1 MDALVQ
7 RLVRNPHDEEA
18 ITYAHHA
25 GQTDPRSYAM
35 LLEQVGRTTSDPL
48 FACHWLTESANV
60 WATTLGDAHRAARAL
75 MTAIDR
81 DPSQPAP
88 AERLAELYREK
99 GDNKALVAL
108 LERRAKALAAGA
120 DDPQMAA
127 YVASLHQE
135 LAGLWG
141 SPPLSQPK
149 KAVENYR
156 RALELDPTSQY
167 AIYALR
173 ELYKGQEQWLDAIPL
188 FAQEQALTE
197 APDRQIALYQDE
209 AEVRK
214 LAGDYAGATMALRH
228 AWSVDQGQ
236 DPAIRQA
243 VAASVLEAV
252 EGGHSVSTEDRQEA
266 AALFD
271 QLAEE
276 YGGEYGVSYSLCA
289 LELSPGDDRAV
300 QLAMYYASQLGRE
313 AEVQPRAARYLMT
326 NPGGALAGEAQAYL
340 GGADPAQ
347 LAATL
352 GEPGSRA
359 ARSEAG
365 AAERPARLE
374 IADEVSAVMDDD
386 APLSDDFGA
395 PAVKEVAAV
404 DPGRA
409 QALVDEAEA
418 LARKGR
424 KTEAAAK
431 YREAVALDP
440 AHEEALTFLQTHLRQ
455 TRKYAELREVLTV
468 ATRTQGASAD
478 AKRGWLREIAG
489 LCEAQLRDV
498 DGAIHALQQLIVLD
512 PSEAP
517 RTQLRR
523 LLERGQ
529 RWDDVAT
536 LLEQEAEQ
544 APDLEARIS
553 LEKNLAKLHETKRK
567 DVVAAGDAWARI
579 AALTP
584 EDESALLTAVKFY
597 EKGERLDLA
606 ADAIAGNVSALEDP
620 EARSQLLFR
629 LGELRRG
636 AGDPLAAGDAFAE
649 AASLTQR
656 PDYWAQAEE
665 SFTAAE
671 AWDQAAQ
678 AVDEQAQLASSPR
691 LQAELYA
698 REAEL
703 LTRAGDESSALLRL
717 EQATDLDPTTAVYAE
732 GLEAQFVSAER
743 YGDLAAFLLRRAEKL
758 EDRDVRVDLRRRAA
772 TLQRDTLG
780 EPDAARETLLELLA
794 DGDDEEALTFLAND
808 AEERG
813 EPAEATTYLGRLS
826 RVVAPEHRGEVLL
839 REARLFAEVLEDPE
853 QALTRYREVLEG
865 PDPNSAE
872 ALTAIAD
879 LEFARGEPAAAAQA
893 LERHLTF
900 ADDELRLQI
909 AERLADAYEGELDD
923 PKAAARALEIVLKA
937 DPEDFATMSRLVALS
952 ERLEDWSRVA
962 ELLRQL
968 IEVEGDEEELSQMTR
983 RLAEVLHQRC
993 GRGDEALAA
1002 LTEGAD
1008 MGDQACR
1015 SAYIELGDE
1024 LGWRGIV
1031 ATKLVEWYEQ
1041 APVGSARNDALRG
1054 AFDRFIEVGRD
1065 TDAVSVGKE
1074 LARTRGA
1081 APDLAPK
1088 LEELGVKLQDLD
1100 AVGVAHGLLVTELSG
1115 AVRAEELVR
1124 QAEVLKRAGVPV
1136 DEAIQHGEQALTSVA
1151 AAEVEPLLERLAS
1164 LAEVPAEVVDL
1175 YERQVSRAKGASD
1188 RLAALARAAQ
1198 VAAAH
1203 GAGDRA
1209 RGFFELALGGSIQ
1222 EETLSELERIAREAD
1237 EQAGGEQ
1244 VRRLLASALSS
1255 GGQGARDGGRT
1266 RAAMLRRAADIVH
1279 RELNDVELALGW
1291 LKDALIA
1298 HVDDEG
1304 LDSLEAATIALG
1316 EPARAEQVL
1325 SAALSE
1331 VFDGPLVRK
1340 LLARRASVRRE
1351 HLGEARGAADDLKRL
1366 HDLSPSDQGVVDQ
1379 LSRLYRELEDYRGM
1393 VQLYEDQILRGKDP
1407 ASRAEI
1413 ARKVARLW
1421 EEQLTDPREAA
1432 DAWRRVLRMKKE
1444 DPEATEGL
1452 ERAKK
1457 AMLGGSIAPPPARPA
1472 STKPPAPRG
1481 VSAAPTTPAAAPSA
1495 PELAQATDAEAPA
1508 GSGEEAAPASSGE
1521 LSAAD
1526 AQPDEV
1532 PPDEAQPDEAQ
1543 PDEAQQASATPVA
1556 PGPEHEA
1563 VPTAAAPYAFA
1574 ELSDEVTVVGD
1585 ASAILHSEDDD
1596 DPPTLPPAETEAL
1609 AIAEAESQLQAL
1621 RPARPALQF
1630 NSDEEATI
1638 TGELLSEANSS
1649 PLGAGMSAYAAS
1661 GYPSDATEV
1670 RPALLAESVSDDFGD
1685 DDDDALMVDEDALL
1699 VDDDDLT
1706 E

>member
-25 GQTDPRSYAM
+25 GQSDPRSYAM

-48 FACHWLTESANV
+48 FACHWLTEAANV

-173 ELYKGQEQWLDAIPL
+173 ELYKSQEQWLEAIPL

-252 EGGHSVSTEDRQEA
+252 EGGHPVSAEDRQEA
-266 AALFD
+266 AALFN

-276 YGGEYGVSYSLCA
+276 YGGEYGVSYSVCA

-326 NPGGALAGEAQAYL
+326 NPNGALAGEAQAYL

-352 GEPGSRA
+352 SHEAQGTPGAA
-359 ARSEAG
+359 ARAETG
-365 AAERPARLE
+365 AAKPARLE

-386 APLSDDFGA
+386 APLSDDFNSA
-395 PAVKEVAAV
+395 PAPAA

-431 YREAVALDP
+431 YREAVTLDP
-440 AHEEALTFLQTHLRQ
+440 ANEEALTFLQTHLRQ

-468 ATRTQGASAD
+468 ATRTQGASSD

-498 DGAIHALQQLIVLD
+498 DGAIHALQQLIALD

-584 EDESALLTAVKFY
+584 DDESALLTAVKFY

-636 AGDPLAAGDAFAE
+636 AGDALAAGDAFAE

-656 PDYWAQAEE
+656 ADYWAQAEE
-665 SFTAAE
+665 AFTAAE

-698 REAEL
+698 RESEL
-703 LTRAGDESSALLRL
+703 LTQAGDESSAVLRL
-717 EQATDLDPTTAVYAE
+717 EQATDLDPTTATYAE
-732 GLEAQFVSAER
+732 GLEARFVSAER
-743 YGDLAAFLLRRAEKL
+743 YGDLVAFLLRRAEKL
-758 EDRDVRVDLRRRAA
+758 EDRAARVDLRRRAA
-772 TLQRDTLG
+772 TIQRDTLG
-780 EPDAARETLLELLA
+780 EPDAARETLLELLT
-794 DGDDEEALTFLAND
+794 DGDDEEALSFLAND

-813 EPAEATTYLGRLS
+813 EPAEAVDYLGRLT
-826 RVVAPEHRGEVLL
+826 RVAPPELRAEVLL
-839 REARLFAEVLEDPE
+839 RQARLFADVLEDPE
-853 QALTRYREVLEG
+853 QALARYREVLEG

-879 LEFARGEPAAAAQA
+879 LEFARGEPVAAAEA

-900 ADDELRLQI
+900 ADEELRLQI

-923 PKAAARALEIVLKA
+923 PKAAARALEIVLGA
-937 DPEDFATMSRLVALS
+937 DPEDFATMSRLVALC
-952 ERLEDWSRVA
+952 ERLEDWPRVA
-962 ELLRQL
+962 DLLRQL

-1002 LTEGAD
+1002 LTEVAD
-1008 MGDQACR
+1008 TGDQACR
-1015 SAYIELGDE
+1015 DAYVALGDE

-1054 AFDRFIEVGRD
+1054 AFERFIEVGRD
-1065 TDAVSVGKE
+1065 ADAVSVGKE

-1081 APDLAPK
+1081 AADLAPK

-1100 AVGVAHGLLVTELSG
+1100 AVGVAHGLLVAELSG
-1115 AVRAEELVR
+1115 APRAEELVR
-1124 QAEVLKRAGVPV
+1124 QAEVLKRAGVPAA
-1136 DEAIQHGEQALTSVA
+1136 EAIQHGEQALTSVS
-1151 AAEVEPLLERLAS
+1151 AAEVEPLLQRLAT
-1164 LAEVPAEVVDL
+1164 LAEVPSEVVDL
-1175 YERQVSRAKGASD
+1175 YERQVSRAKGAGD
-1188 RLAALARAAQ
+1188 RLPALARAAQ

-1203 GAGDRA
+1203 GASDRA

-1244 VRRLLASALSS
+1244 VRRLLASALSA

-1279 RELNDVELALGW
+1279 RELNDVEAALGW

-1304 LDSLEAATIALG
+1304 LDSLEAVTVALG
-1316 EPARAEQVL
+1316 EPTRAEQVL
-1325 SAALSE
+1325 TAALGE

-1351 HLGEARGAADDLKRL
+1351 HLSDTRGAADDLKRL

-1379 LSRLYRELEDYRGM
+1379 LSQLYRELEDYRGM

-1457 AMLGGSIAPPPARPA
+1457 AMLGGSVVPPPARPA
-1472 STKPPAPRG
+1472 STRPPAPR
-1481 VSAAPTTPAAAPSA
+1481 SAPPAAAAAVVASA
-1495 PELAQATDAEAPA
+1495 VAEDLGD
-1508 GSGEEAAPASSGE
+1508 GSA
-1521 LSAAD
+1521 AAD
-1526 AQPDEV
+1526 ASEV
-1532 PPDEAQPDEAQ
+1532 AAADDGSESVGDGSESVGDGSEAV
-1543 PDEAQQASATPVA
+1543 ATPVA
-1556 PGPEHEA
+1556 P
-1563 VPTAAAPYAFA
+1563 APDESLASFEPSEPA
-1574 ELSDEVTVVGD
+1574 RVEVAPASPHTFGELADEVTVVGD
-1585 ASAILHSEDDD
+1585 ASAILQGEDD
-1596 DPPTLPPAETEAL
+1596 DPPTLPPAQTEAA
-1609 AIAEAESQLQAL
+1609 AIAAAESQLQAL
-1621 RPARPALQF
+1621 RPARPAIQF
-1630 NSDEEATI
+1630 AADEEATM
-1638 TGELLSEANSS
+1638 TGELLSDETPS
-1649 PLGAGMSAYAAS
+1649 PLGASLGAGMSAYGAS

-1670 RPALLAESVSDDFGD
+1670 RPGLLSDDAGD
-1685 DDDDALMVDEDALL
+1685 DEDDDALMVDEDALL
-1699 VDDDDLT
+1699 VDDDELT